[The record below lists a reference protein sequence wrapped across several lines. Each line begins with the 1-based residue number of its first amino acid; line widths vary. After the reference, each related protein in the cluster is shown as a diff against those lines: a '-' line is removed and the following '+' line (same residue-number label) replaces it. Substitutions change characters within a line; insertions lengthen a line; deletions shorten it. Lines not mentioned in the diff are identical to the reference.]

1 MLLIDKFKPSEMY
14 QSKIIFIMKNPV
26 VKFISLSFKALLE
39 QSQWDIFC
47 LFKLNLLFAL
57 LILEYLY
64 LGHNKI
70 LKLLLAFG

>member
-39 QSQWDIFC
+39 QSQ
-47 LFKLNLLFAL
+47 
-57 LILEYLY
+57 
-64 LGHNKI
+64 
-70 LKLLLAFG
+70 